1 MTDDWTE
8 YFRSAAAS
16 NAKPEQL
23 KEQEMDQWTPEEIA
37 EICAD
42 RLKKSPA
49 LLRKQAEYVDAQ
61 KRLAADIALAAGLIG
76 SGSNI
81 QSANIRLYGSN
92 AAAQGYVTGTG
103 CDEKARGDARYAGL
117 DGAFNI
123 DGVPLGGPAPSFKLG
138 DVLIAN
144 GREYRAGP
152 FPDGAQAERTR
163 ILTALQSLK
172 PRIRPSHGDWAR
184 AWREE
189 AALDMWNKVVALV
202 AQEAPKGE

>member
-1 MTDDWTE
+1 MDEYEHAGYRKIGDGIYASPEGGIMGRRAVVSDAKTD
-8 YFRSAAAS
+8 
-16 NAKPEQL
+16 
-23 KEQEMDQWTPEEIA
+23 
-37 EICAD
+37 
-42 RLKKSPA
+42 
-49 LLRKQAEYVDAQ
+49 
-61 KRLAADIALAAGLIG
+61 ADIALAAGLIG

-117 DGAFNI
+117 EYGANTI
-123 DGVPLGGPAPSFKLG
+123 SRVSKEMEAE
-138 DVLIAN
+138 IAT
-144 GREYRAGP
+144 A
-152 FPDGAQAERTR
+152 AERTR
-163 ILTALQSLK
+163 ILAALQSLK